1 MTQYSEYESA
11 WNHLREAAGSIADLR
26 AMYEHAQEKRQRFAR
41 FNGGKAWNTV
51 LPGPP
56 EHVKLESQR
65 RQRDIWNLRC
75 LVAQAMLDYL
85 FRTSNGWPPPTYE
98 GLTKGQRQKNEAN
111 RTLNRIAQSVLQVKK
126 ERGTV
131 GDLTFTELMAEVDDQ
146 RPDTSKGGQASRT
159 YANKHV
165 EEDYGTDPAWWL
177 QWARD
182 RVS

>member
-1 MTQYSEYESA
+1 
-11 WNHLREAAGSIADLR
+11 
-26 AMYEHAQEKRQRFAR
+26 
-41 FNGGKAWNTV
+41 
-51 LPGPP
+51 
-56 EHVKLESQR
+56 
-65 RQRDIWNLRC
+65 
-75 LVAQAMLDYL
+75 MLDYL

-98 GLTKGQRQKNEAN
+98 ELKKGQRQKIEAN
-111 RTLNRIAQSVLQVKK
+111 HTLDRIAQAVLQVKK